1 MVRSCRPASGRRHRE
16 VTTTRRPLESARGGR
31 VVTTADGHESSPTRP
46 TRISVLEEEG
56 RSPRQQEIVED
67 LVVGPTVNIYATLVR
82 HPELAAAMVN
92 LGRTLR
98 AGRIPGRHREI
109 LILRTGCNCVSEYEL
124 AQHYRVATQ
133 IGMTTDDMER
143 LRLGP
148 DAPGW
153 DDFEA
158 TLCRAAD
165 ELHTSHAIG
174 DSTWAAL
181 SERYDEQELI
191 EVAMVVGYYHLVSL
205 VLNSLGVP
213 IEDGTPRFPRP

>member
-1 MVRSCRPASGRRHRE
+1 MARSCRPAPAQGHRE
-16 VTTTRRPLESARGGR
+16 VAPTRRPLESGEVYR
-31 VVTTADGHESSPTRP
+31 VVTTPDGHETGRVRP
-46 TRISVLEEEG
+46 TRIPILEEEG
-56 RSPRQQEIVED
+56 RSARQQEIVED

-92 LGRTLR
+92 LGRTIR

-109 LILRTGCNCVSEYEL
+109 LILRTGCNCLSEYEL

-143 LRLGP
+143 VRLGP

-165 ELHTSHAIG
+165 ELHTAHAIS
-174 DSTWAAL
+174 DSTWATLA
-181 SERYDEQELI
+181 ERYDEQELI
-191 EVAMVVGYYHLVSL
+191 EVAMVVGYYHLVSF
-205 VLNSLGVP
+205 VLNSLGIP
-213 IEDGTPRFPRP
+213 IEEGAPRFPRP